1 MAVLAVSSCSPFGA
15 TQLLPTRAGEI
26 VTKAKSMAAVMFSV
40 YFFIFFLL
48 SSGGGTIRLFLYHAK
63 IAFLPYNTYI
73 YFCKGVI
80 YRLVLCLLI
89 IYDLQ

>member
-40 YFFIFFLL
+40 YFFIFFYFLPAVVP
-48 SSGGGTIRLFLYHAK
+48 SGYFYIMAK

-89 IYDLQ
+89 IYDL

>member
-1 MAVLAVSSCSPFGA
+1 MRI
-15 TQLLPTRAGEI
+15 PT
-26 VTKAKSMAAVMFSV
+26 K
-40 YFFIFFLL
+40 FLL
-48 SSGGGTIRLFLYHAK
+48 S
-63 IAFLPYNTYI
+63 PYNTYI

>member
-1 MAVLAVSSCSPFGA
+1 VYISSSFFYFLPAVVPSG
-15 TQLLPTRAGEI
+15 
-26 VTKAKSMAAVMFSV
+26 
-40 YFFIFFLL
+40 YFYIM
-48 SSGGGTIRLFLYHAK
+48 AK

>member
-1 MAVLAVSSCSPFGA
+1 MVPSG
-15 TQLLPTRAGEI
+15 
-26 VTKAKSMAAVMFSV
+26 
-40 YFFIFFLL
+40 YFYIM
-48 SSGGGTIRLFLYHAK
+48 AK